1 MSRLTVTSVVL
12 LAADLIFLL
21 WFGAAHPRSAGI
33 LFLATLVA
41 VALSALVQRLR
52 FGRDRSWR
60 TRLHPFV
67 VTAFIVGFDLVFL
80 GLPTLA
86 RFNTKG

>member
-21 WFGAAHPRSAGI
+21 WFGAAHPRSAGV

-52 FGRDRSWR
+52 FGQDQSWR
-60 TRLHPFV
+60 ARLDPFV

-80 GLPTLA
+80 GLPALA
-86 RFNTKG
+86 LSTTHG